1 MFGAYTSVCCSNM
14 FLNVCIHTYTY
25 IPYHTIP
32 HDTTPHHT
40 TPYHTNTIP
49 VPYHYHYITIPL
61 PYHTIPLPYHYHT
74 ITILLPYH
82 TVPYHTTPYHTITLH
97 TYIHRYAPAIS
108 HGTQKSWLML
118 AFHCCHVGTPD
129 PTGSTQKYLCPTRP
143 GPRQRKTKR
152 KSSGTS
158 FLGGK
163 IGGDQDT
170 PIYGHQNT
178 GEKELST
185 HFWMKKRKWGVLIF
199 RHNPKFGSVLLKQLK
214 PKVCCN

>member
-25 IPYHTIP
+25 IPYHT
-32 HDTTPHHT
+32 TRYHT
-40 TPYHTNTIP
+40 TPYHTTPYHTIP
-49 VPYHYHYITIPL
+49 YQYHTSTIPL
-61 PYHTIPLPYHYHT
+61 PLHYHTITIPYHTITIPLPYHYHI
-74 ITILLPYH
+74 ITIPYRTIPHHTIPYH
-82 TVPYHTTPYHTITLH
+82 NITLH

-143 GPRQRKTKR
+143 GPKQRKTKR

-158 FLGGK
+158 FLGAK
-163 IGGDQDT
+163 
-170 PIYGHQNT
+170 
-178 GEKELST
+178 
-185 HFWMKKRKWGVLIF
+185 
-199 RHNPKFGSVLLKQLK
+199 
-214 PKVCCN
+214 

>member
-1 MFGAYTSVCCSNM
+1 
-14 FLNVCIHTYTY
+14 
-25 IPYHTIP
+25 
-32 HDTTPHHT
+32 
-40 TPYHTNTIP
+40 
-49 VPYHYHYITIPL
+49 
-61 PYHTIPLPYHYHT
+61 
-74 ITILLPYH
+74 
-82 TVPYHTTPYHTITLH
+82 
-97 TYIHRYAPAIS
+97 
-108 HGTQKSWLML
+108 ML

-178 GEKELST
+178 GKKELST

-199 RHNPKFGSVLLKQLK
+199 RHNPKFGSVSTEATQAEGLLQLMSPWLGGLGPLGPQPFLQGFQRSPNRGDRAPARSTERSLHCTRCTRGEATIEK
-214 PKVCCN
+214 CR

>member
-1 MFGAYTSVCCSNM
+1 MYVYIH
-14 FLNVCIHTYTY
+14 IHT
-25 IPYHTIP
+25 I
-32 HDTTPHHT
+32 
-40 TPYHTNTIP
+40 PYHTNTIT
-49 VPYHYHYITIPL
+49 ITI
-61 PYHTIPLPYHYHT
+61 TLPYHYHT
-74 ITILLPYH
+74 ITIPYQYHTITITLPYH
-82 TVPYHTTPYHTITLH
+82 YHTITIPYHYHYHYHSIPYHTTPHHTIPYHNITLH
-97 TYIHRYAPAIS
+97 YIHRYAPAIS
-108 HGTQKSWLML
+108 HGTRKSWLML

-185 HFWMKKRKWGVLIF
+185 HFWMKKRKWGSPNFQTQPQIRF
-199 RHNPKFGSVLLKQLK
+199 SFY
-214 PKVCCN
+214 